1 MLNDMMS
8 RQFYAMNAAL
18 SAVIHSFHQLQ
29 DATGQPVNLSALEA
43 AQRELHQVEAQFRQ
57 IEEEIRRAE
66 NAQKDLTK
74 EIKQTDDIAGRLL
87 KTVGGLAAAYL
98 SFSALADAIRATVEI
113 SDKFA
118 NISARLNLVLDEM
131 PLSKEVTVKG
141 LSDIERFQQMVF
153 GAAQRSYAS
162 FEDMAALV
170 ARIGLNARDAFGSLE
185 EAVVFSELVQK
196 QFVIAG
202 ATTKEAAA
210 ATIQLSQALASGV
223 LRGEELNSVFEQA
236 PNIIYSIAK
245 YLGVPLGEIRKL
257 AEEGKLTADI
267 VKNAMFA
274 SAEEINKRFEN
285 MPLTWSRIWTL
296 FSNEALWAFRP
307 VLQEI
312 NNLFNSERFRAF
324 VDSAV
329 NSLYFFANA
338 ALIALNVVKSIGTF
352 LFDNWSII
360 GPLVYSAAG
369 AIITLVTA
377 LVSAK
382 IATLAVA
389 AAQWLWNAAVAAS
402 PIAWIIAT
410 IIVLIGVIYA
420 LIGAINKF
428 TGESINAT
436 GFIAG
441 AFAALGAFIWNV
453 FIGTLNAIIQFIAA
467 SFVEPAIGII
477 EWMLNVWMGG
487 FNSFG
492 DAVANLI
499 GQIISWFLSL
509 GQVVTKI
516 VDAIF
521 GTNWTAG
528 LESLKRTVI
537 AWGKNE
543 NAITLDREIPYI
555 GKRISYRDAW
565 YKGYEWG
572 ASLFTGFQ
580 RNFDWRTDQQWQN
593 ELLGKMNA
601 NNLAAKDTA
610 DNTKKLADSVDMLE
624 EDLKYLRD
632 LAEREAI
639 NRFTTANIN
648 IVMNN
653 ENHINSELDIDGI
666 IDRLGEKAE
675 ETAYMIAEG
684 VR

>member
-57 IEEEIRRAE
+57 IEEEIRKSEKAQE
-66 NAQKDLTK
+66 NLNS
-74 EIKQTDDIAGRLL
+74 DIQQADQFAGRLL
-87 KTVGGLAAAYL
+87 RTVGAIAGAYL
-98 SFSALADAIRATVEI
+98 SFRGLTEAIQL
-113 SDKFA
+113 SDEFA
-118 NISARLNLVLDEM
+118 NTQARIQLLVDETPLLNAVEG
-131 PLSKEVTVKG
+131 LSKAEQVQRMIF
-141 LSDIERFQQMVF
+141 D
-153 GAAQRSYAS
+153 AAQRTYSSYQ
-162 FEDMAALV
+162 DMANVIYRL
-170 ARIGLNARDAFGSLE
+170 GTNARDAFGSIE
-185 EAVVFSELVQK
+185 EVIKFGELVQK

-202 ATTKEAAA
+202 ASTVEAQNAM
-210 ATIQLSQALASGV
+210 IQLTQALASGV
-223 LRGEELNSVFEQA
+223 LRGDELNSIFEQA
-236 PNIIYSIAK
+236 PNLIQSIAD
-245 YLGVPLGEIRKL
+245 YLNVPIGQIREL
-257 AEEGKLTADI
+257 ASDGKITADI

-274 SAEEINKRFEN
+274 AADEINARFAA
-285 MPLTWSRIWTL
+285 MPVTWAQLWTT
-296 FSNEALWAFRP
+296 FKNDALIAFQP
-307 VLQEI
+307 VLEQI
-312 NNLFNSERFRAF
+312 NAIANSERFQQFMQDVTRAMYVLAGAASVALDVVSSVGAF
-324 VDSAV
+324 
-329 NSLYFFANA
+329 LY
-338 ALIALNVVKSIGTF
+338 
-352 LFDNWSII
+352 DNWSII
-360 GPLVYSAAG
+360 GPLVYSVAG